1 MVRENLSAVVSVGQ
15 LINNSESVSIL
26 PLDSTE
32 HFLVALSGE
41 IPIIKGFTSASPFL
55 TALNTAV
62 VAVAV
67 KDTYALLQKKCYAGP
82 QFVKK
87 PHENHLI

>member
-32 HFLVALSGE
+32 YFLVALSGE
-41 IPIIKGFTSASPFL
+41 IPIIKGFTSASLF
-55 TALNTAV
+55 
-62 VAVAV
+62 
-67 KDTYALLQKKCYAGP
+67 
-82 QFVKK
+82 
-87 PHENHLI
+87 